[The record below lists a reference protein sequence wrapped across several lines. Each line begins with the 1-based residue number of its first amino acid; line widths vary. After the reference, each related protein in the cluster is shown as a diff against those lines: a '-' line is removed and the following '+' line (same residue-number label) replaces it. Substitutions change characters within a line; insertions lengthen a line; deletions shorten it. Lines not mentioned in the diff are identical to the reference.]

1 MRDLPT
7 PTQPLIDALPSL
19 SLGASNARRV
29 FIAHR
34 MLRRVT
40 SLFWP
45 FRGPATRM
53 R

>member
-19 SLGASNARRV
+19 NLGNARRA
-29 FIAHR
+29 FLAR
-34 MLRRVT
+34 PTLFRRVT

-45 FRGPATRM
+45 FRGRAIRM
-53 R
+53 K